1 MMKSLLGLPLQSAL
15 DVLKEANVEEIDI
28 KEISAPRGYTPRG
41 TLRVVR
47 VEKGGKIITCA
58 RFPDTIKENGDDD

>member
-1 MMKSLLGLPLQSAL
+1 MISSVFGLPLDEAL
-15 DVLKEANVEEIDI
+15 KRLKAANVEVTDI

-47 VEKGGKIITCA
+47 IQNSGKIITCA
-58 RFPDTIKENGDDD
+58 RFPDTIKEPKDDE